1 MGKPI
6 MKLYL
11 EKTTKELEIL
21 YTKYNILPKVF
32 NLNKNFDKFCLS
44 KTIKIS
50 SSREKNIST
59 VSLESNLR
67 IVRDVAIKNFDIYMN

>member
-1 MGKPI
+1 